1 MNQIEKTFRC
11 RRSVAVLAG
20 LLLGGAVAFT
30 AQSAQALVIE
40 GDYSVNVHNQGLGL
54 RVETSDI
61 FNHNFTLDLDLNVP
75 QTVQLFRIWTDETR
89 VNIDDLFARPA
100 SVDWVFSSP
109 PGSGDSTGET
119 DGAYGFFTHYGEITW
134 NNPTLIT
141 FDNSAEL
148 QITLTNRRFN
158 EGIWRLKKG
167 YGHGANVHATFLLT
181 KEGPVAVPEPATLA
195 LLGLGLLGL
204 GLGVRANRQRRDPLG

>member
-1 MNQIEKTFRC
+1 MNQIKRAFRG
-11 RRSVAVLAG
+11 RRPAGVLAG
-20 LLLGGAVAFT
+20 LVLGAAVAFT

-75 QTVQLFRIWTDETR
+75 QTVQLFRIWTNEPR
-89 VNIDDLFARPA
+89 VDIDDLFARPA

-109 PGSGDSTGET
+109 PGSVNSTGAT
-119 DGAYGFFTHYGEITW
+119 DGAYGFLTHYGEITW

-158 EGIWRLKKG
+158 EGLFGLREG
-167 YGHGANVHATFLLT
+167 YAHGANVHATFLLI
-181 KEGPVAVPEPATLA
+181 KEGTVAVPEPATLA

-204 GLGVRANRQRRDPLG
+204 GLGVRASRQRCDPLS